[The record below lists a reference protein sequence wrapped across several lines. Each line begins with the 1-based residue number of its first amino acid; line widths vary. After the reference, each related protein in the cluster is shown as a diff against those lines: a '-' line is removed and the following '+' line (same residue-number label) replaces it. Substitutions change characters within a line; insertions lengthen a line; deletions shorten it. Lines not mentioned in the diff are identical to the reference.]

1 MKTKSALESAFFNP
15 RALVG
20 FGFGA
25 IGLLLGLVA
34 FFALP
39 KHSALAVPNPCTDVV
54 YGYTDGEIFDAFY
67 ITMESHNE
75 GYPSSQC
82 VIYYTV
88 SYTGIPTTPNHNSA
102 IYTNP
107 VPVLY
112 GQTARFKAFGHQTSA
127 TPEDTGIFSTY
138 INNN

>member
-39 KHSALAVPNPCTDVV
+39 KHSALAVPSPCTDVV
-54 YGYTDGEIFDAFY
+54 FDYADIPMFPY
-67 ITMESHNE
+67 KPVEMESHNE
-75 GYPSSQC
+75 GYPNSPC
-82 VIYYTV
+82 VIYYTT
-88 SYTGIPTTPNHNSA
+88 STTGVPTTPNHSSA
-102 IYTNP
+102 IYTDP
-107 VPVLY
+107 IPAMW
-112 GQTARFKAFGHQTSA
+112 GQTLRIKAFAHQDSA
-127 TPEDTGIFSTY
+127 TPEDTAVFFQAVV
-138 INNN
+138 N